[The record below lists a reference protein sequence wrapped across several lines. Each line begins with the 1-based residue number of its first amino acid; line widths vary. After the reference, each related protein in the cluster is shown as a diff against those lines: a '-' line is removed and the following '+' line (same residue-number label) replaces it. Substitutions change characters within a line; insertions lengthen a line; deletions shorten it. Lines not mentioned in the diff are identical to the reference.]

1 MDAAKLAFG
10 FKKSERAMV
19 AFCHGE
25 ILIAVI
31 PPILLACAEEWCGG
45 CVHGRLMFSIS
56 AGADDFST
64 DELKQPTI
72 LRFRVSQSISL

>member
-10 FKKSERAMV
+10 FKKNERAMV

-31 PPILLACAEEWCGG
+31 PPILLACAEECGWS
-45 CVHGRLMFSIS
+45 VDVFDFHWGRRL
-56 AGADDFST
+56 
-64 DELKQPTI
+64 LN
-72 LRFRVSQSISL
+72 

>member
-10 FKKSERAMV
+10 FKKNERAMV

-31 PPILLACAEEWCGG
+31 PPILLVCAEEWWGVVWMVG
-45 CVHGRLMFSIS
+45 
-56 AGADDFST
+56 
-64 DELKQPTI
+64 
-72 LRFRVSQSISL
+72 

>member
-31 PPILLACAEEWCGG
+31 PPILLACAEEWWGG
-45 CVHGRLMFSIS
+45 CGWSVDVFDFRWGRRL
-56 AGADDFST
+56 
-64 DELKQPTI
+64 LN
-72 LRFRVSQSISL
+72 